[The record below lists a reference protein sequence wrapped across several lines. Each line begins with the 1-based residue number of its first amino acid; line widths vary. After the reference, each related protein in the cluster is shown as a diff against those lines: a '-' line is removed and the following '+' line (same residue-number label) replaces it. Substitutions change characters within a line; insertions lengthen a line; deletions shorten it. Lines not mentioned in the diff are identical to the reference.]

1 MLKKSGTTKSLPR
14 LPSTPGL
21 ADIHAF
27 LQRALEHRG
36 TAIEICWTPMNGLS
50 EYSLA
55 VECTLRGGD
64 AEWRMYAGSG
74 SRSQLLWNY
83 VSCDVLL
90 VYNLVCSSCGDG
102 FNTVTTAAEPV
113 SDTWRESGSGQD
125 TFYRL
130 EALNVP
136 KQEPL
141 VPLTLTQE
149 NAALLLPKPTS
160 ALTGDLAH
168 VQMPTLLQSILMAQM
183 NGRLKILSNNRNA
196 EVFFKDG
203 IPVHSFTTDTV
214 GEESIFEILTWKEG
228 DFSFEAK
235 VTTDARTIKQ
245 NLDSLLLQGMQ
256 LIDNATYL
264 RNSGLRPETL
274 MQRKYKNL
282 SERDFESMVASGAPI
297 PMLMQKKFYR
307 SIDDNKTVQ
316 NLLEKLRLPR
326 SQWIPLMCNMMRCDL
341 LSLSQSAGAAKSARP
356 ALEPKSID
364 KRAIQNVM
372 MSLRRPET
380 GLFTYPAFLYF
391 LEQEYFRG
399 YRSASPI
406 SIVVFQMR
414 MRSGNLDPVREP
426 LPIAAVSE
434 AVRRISRVKRH
445 VDMMAHYE
453 TFDYA
458 LLLPNTKTS
467 GAAIF
472 ANRIMK
478 TLTASPLL
486 PGMDMSKLSFAFGIA
501 SIPEDFL
508 DLSLLLS
515 AAEVAKNA
523 AMNSPAPI
531 VLYKDIK

>member
-1 MLKKSGTTKSLPR
+1 MLKKTGTTTPLPR

-27 LQRALEHRG
+27 LQKALEHRG
-36 TAIEICWTPMNGLS
+36 TVIEICWTPMDGLS
-50 EYSLA
+50 EYSIA
-55 VECTLRGGD
+55 VECSPRGGD

-102 FNTVTTAAEPV
+102 FSSVSAPAEPV

-136 KQEPL
+136 RREPM
-141 VPLTLTQE
+141 TLTQE
-149 NAALLLPKPTS
+149 NAAMLLPKPTS

-183 NGRLKILSNNRNA
+183 NGRLKIMSNNRLA

-228 DFSFEAK
+228 DFAFEAK
-235 VTTDARTIKQ
+235 ITTDARTIRQ

-264 RNSGLRPETL
+264 RNSGLRPEAL

-282 SERDFESMVASGAPI
+282 SEQEFESMVASGAPI
-297 PMLMQKKFYR
+297 PMNVQKKFYR
-307 SIDDNKTVQ
+307 SIDDNNSVQ
-316 NLLEKLRLPR
+316 SLLEKLRLPR

-341 LSLSQSAGAAKSARP
+341 VSLSQSSGAAKSARP
-356 ALEPKSID
+356 ALEPKTID

-414 MRSGNLDPVREP
+414 MSSGNLDPVREP

-453 TFDYA
+453 TYDYA

-467 GAAIF
+467 GAAVF
-472 ANRIMK
+472 ATRIMK
-478 TLTASPLL
+478 TLQASPLL
-486 PGMDMSKLSFAFGIA
+486 PGMDMNHLSFAFGIA

-523 AMNSPAPI
+523 AMNSPSPI
-531 VLYKDIK
+531 VLYKDLK

>member
-1 MLKKSGTTKSLPR
+1 MLKKPGTTKTLPR

-36 TAIEICWTPMNGLS
+36 TTIEICWTPMDGLS

-55 VECTLRGGD
+55 VECSPRGGD

-74 SRSQLLWNY
+74 SRSQQLWNY

-102 FNTVTTAAEPV
+102 FNSVSAPAEPV
-113 SDTWRESGSGQD
+113 SDTWRDSGSGQD

-130 EALNVP
+130 EALNLP
-136 KQEPL
+136 RREPMT
-141 VPLTLTQE
+141 PTQE

-183 NGRLKILSNNRNA
+183 NGRLKIVSNSRGA

-203 IPVHSFTTDTV
+203 IPVHAFTTDTF

-228 DFSFEAK
+228 DFAFEAK
-235 VTTDARTIKQ
+235 VTTDAKTIRQ

-264 RNSGLRPETL
+264 RNSGLRPEAV
-274 MQRKYKNL
+274 MHRKYKNL
-282 SERDFESMVASGAPI
+282 SEPEFESMVASGAPI
-297 PMLMQKKFYR
+297 PMQIQKKFYR
-307 SIDDNKTVQ
+307 SIDDGKTVQ
-316 NLLEKLRLPR
+316 SLLEKLRLPR

-341 LSLSQSAGAAKSARP
+341 ISVSPTGAARTSKP

-406 SIVVFQMR
+406 SVVVFQMR
-414 MRSGNLDPVREP
+414 MSSGNLDPVREP
-426 LPIAAVSE
+426 LPLAAVSE

-453 TFDYA
+453 IYDYA

-467 GAAIF
+467 GAAVF

-478 TLTASPLL
+478 TLQASPLL
-486 PGMDMSKLSFAFGIA
+486 PGMDMDKLSFAFGIA

-523 AMNSPAPI
+523 AMNSPSPI

>member
-1 MLKKSGTTKSLPR
+1 M
-14 LPSTPGL
+14 
-21 ADIHAF
+21 D
-27 LQRALEHRG
+27 
-36 TAIEICWTPMNGLS
+36 GLS
-50 EYSLA
+50 EYSLSI
-55 VECTLRGGD
+55 ECSPRGGD

-102 FNTVTTAAEPV
+102 FNSVSTPPEPI
-113 SDTWRESGSGQD
+113 SDTWRDSGSGQD
-125 TFYRL
+125 TYYRL

-136 KQEPL
+136 SNRDPNI
-141 VPLTLTQE
+141 PLTPTQE
-149 NAALLLPKPTS
+149 NAALLMPKPTS

-183 NGRLKILSNNRNA
+183 NGRLKIVSNNRGA
-196 EVFFKDG
+196 EVYFKDG
-203 IPVHSFTTDTV
+203 IPVHSFTNDTV

-228 DFSFEAK
+228 DFAFEAK
-235 VTTDARTIKQ
+235 VATDARTIRQ

-274 MQRKYKNL
+274 ISRKYQNL
-282 SERDFESMVASGAPI
+282 SEKDFESMVASGAPI
-297 PMLMQKKFYR
+297 PMPFQKKFYR
-307 SIDDNKTVQ
+307 SIDDGKTVQ
-316 NLLEKLRLPR
+316 SLLEKLRLPR
-326 SQWIPLMCNMMRCDL
+326 SQWIPLVCNMMRCDL
-341 LSLSQSAGAAKSARP
+341 ITLTQATGAAKTARP

-406 SIVVFQMR
+406 SVVVFQMR
-414 MRSGNLDPVREP
+414 MASGNLDPVREP
-426 LPIAAVSE
+426 LPLAAVSE

-467 GAAIF
+467 GAAVF

-486 PGMDMSKLSFAFGIA
+486 PGMDMEKLTFAFGIA

-523 AMNSPAPI
+523 AMNSPSPI
-531 VLYKDIK
+531 VLYKDLK

>member
-1 MLKKSGTTKSLPR
+1 
-14 LPSTPGL
+14 
-21 ADIHAF
+21 
-27 LQRALEHRG
+27 
-36 TAIEICWTPMNGLS
+36 MNGLS
-50 EYSLA
+50 EYTLA
-55 VECTLRGGD
+55 IECSPRGGD
-64 AEWRMYAGSG
+64 AEWRMYAGVG

-90 VYNLVCSSCGDG
+90 VYNLICSSCGDG
-102 FNTVTTAAEPV
+102 FNAVSAPAEPV
-113 SDTWRESGSGQD
+113 SETWRESGSGQD

-130 EALNVP
+130 EALNIP
-136 KQEPL
+136 RPEHMTP
-141 VPLTLTQE
+141 TQE

-183 NGRLKILSNNRNA
+183 NGRLRIFSINRDA

-203 IPVHSFTTDTV
+203 IPVHAFTPDTV

-228 DFSFEAK
+228 EFAFEAK
-235 VTTDARTIKQ
+235 AMTDARTIRQ

-256 LIDNATYL
+256 LIDNTTYL
-264 RNSGLRPETL
+264 RNSGLRPETIIN
-274 MQRKYKNL
+274 RKYNNL
-282 SERDFESMVASGAPI
+282 TEPEFESMVSSGAPI
-297 PMLMQKKFYR
+297 PLQVQKKFYR
-307 SIDDNKTVQ
+307 SIDENKTIQ
-316 NLLEKLRLPR
+316 HLLEKLRLPR

-341 LSLSQSAGAAKSARP
+341 VTLTTPVGTTTTEKP

-414 MRSGNLDPVREP
+414 MQNSLQDPVREP
-426 LPIAAVSE
+426 LPLSAVSE

-458 LLLPNTKTS
+458 LLLPNTKAS
-467 GAAIF
+467 GAAVF
-472 ANRIMK
+472 CNRIIK
-478 TLTASPLL
+478 TLSASPLV
-486 PGMDMSKLSFAFGIA
+486 PGMNMELLSFAFGIA
-501 SIPEDFL
+501 SIPEDFQ

-515 AAEVAKNA
+515 AAEVAKTA
-523 AMNSPAPI
+523 AMNSRSPI
-531 VLYKDIK
+531 ILYKDIK